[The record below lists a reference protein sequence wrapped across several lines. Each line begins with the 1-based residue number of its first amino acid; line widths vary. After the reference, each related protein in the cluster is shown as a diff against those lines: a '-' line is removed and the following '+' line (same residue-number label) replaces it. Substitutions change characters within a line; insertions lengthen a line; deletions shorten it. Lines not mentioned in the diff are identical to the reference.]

1 MQRRIF
7 RTRIESE
14 VLSVV
19 SLVCSACLCVAEI
32 NKNLLSINLNPLEA
46 DSISLTLPHLPLS
59 CSSLR
64 RDLPLLCFV
73 YESVLCDFKLISF
86 PYVFLIRI
94 ASV

>member
-19 SLVCSACLCVAEI
+19 SLVCFACLCLAEI

-46 DSISLTLPHLPLS
+46 DSIFLSLSVLK
-59 CSSLR
+59 